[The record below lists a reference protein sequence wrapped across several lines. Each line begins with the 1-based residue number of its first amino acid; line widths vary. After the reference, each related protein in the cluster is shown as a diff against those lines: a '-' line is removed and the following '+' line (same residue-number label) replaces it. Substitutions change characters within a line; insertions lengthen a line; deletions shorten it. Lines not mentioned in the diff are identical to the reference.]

1 MSTASRRN
9 SVACLSMLYHFMP
22 ICNIV
27 INSQPGRKSEAAL
40 LDAFLFSCC
49 QFFFNRSL
57 NTRASAHSITP
68 TPTHT
73 PTHTHTHTHTHMQV
87 DGGKTD
93 SERDLLLFMALLEAQ

>member
-57 NTRASAHSITP
+57 NTRASAHSNATEAQILSFQ
-68 TPTHT
+68 
-73 PTHTHTHTHTHMQV
+73 MQV
-87 DGGKTD
+87 IQGHAL
-93 SERDLLLFMALLEAQ
+93 SEGTPVRNMLSLSK